1 DGGQLFII
9 GSTDNIY
16 LNIKFIDTG
25 KGISEEEMRQIL
37 DPYFT
42 TKSSGTGLGL
52 LIVDRII
59 RAHGGVLTIEG
70 EPGKGAAFTVSLP
83 LQVRQTRLLN

>member
-1 DGGQLFII
+1 MKAVLA
-9 GSTDNIY
+9 SHNR
-16 LNIKFIDTG
+16 K
-25 KGISEEEMRQIL
+25 KMEEMRQIL

-59 RAHGGVLTIEG
+59 RAHGGTLAIEG